1 MFGGSFSEEQ
11 LYSAKG
17 FLVALKDSHDCL
29 REAARHRAEQELHK
43 TAATRLLA
51 AQKAGQ
57 VEFRDGHVVKG
68 KAGSGG
74 GLAAASLQ
82 ASLSKAFGG
91 FERAGDYETAK
102 RELEKSVIE
111 IGK

>member
-17 FLVALKDSHDCL
+17 FLTALKDSHDCM
-29 REAARHRAEQELHK
+29 REAARHRAEQELQK
-43 TAATRLLA
+43 TAASRLLA
-51 AQKAGQ
+51 AYKAGH
-57 VEFRDGHVVKG
+57 VEFREGHVVKG
-68 KAGSGG
+68 KIAGGNS
-74 GLAAASLQ
+74 LATASIQAA
-82 ASLSKAFGG
+82 LSKAFAG